1 MEIVRCTNGVGVW
14 EVMFDGGGSEV
25 FDLRS
30 DAEEFLREY
39 KKEQA
44 SYKSLERGNH
54 NCWDFADYY
63 EFEEDGHRFHG
74 WECGR
79 CGTHLQSG

>member
-14 EVMFDGGGSEV
+14 EVMFDDGGSEV

-30 DAEEFLREY
+30 DAEEF
-39 KKEQA
+39 
-44 SYKSLERGNH
+44 
-54 NCWDFADYY
+54 CWDFADYY
-63 EFEEDGHRFHG
+63 EFEEEGHRFHG
-74 WECGR
+74 WECAR

>member
-14 EVMFDGGGSEV
+14 EVDGV
-25 FDLRS
+25 TFDLRS
-30 DAEEFLREY
+30 DAEEYLKEY

-44 SYKSLERGNH
+44 SYRSLEHGNH

-63 EFEEDGHRFHG
+63 EFEEEGHRFHG
-74 WECGR
+74 WECAR

>member
-1 MEIVRCTNGVGVW
+1 MKIVRCTNGVVVW
-14 EVMFDGGGSEV
+14 EVEV
-25 FDLRS
+25 VTFDLRS
-30 DAEEFLREY
+30 DAEEYLKEY

-63 EFEEDGHRFHG
+63 EFEEEGHRFHG

>member
-14 EVMFDGGGSEV
+14 EVDGV
-25 FDLRS
+25 TFDLRS

-63 EFEEDGHRFHG
+63 EFEEEGHRFHG
-74 WECGR
+74 WECGM
-79 CGTHLQSG
+79 CGELLQTG

>member
-14 EVMFDGGGSEV
+14 EVEGV
-25 FDLRS
+25 TFDLRS
-30 DAEEFLREY
+30 DAEEYLKEY

-44 SYKSLERGNH
+44 SYRSLERGNH

-63 EFEEDGHRFHG
+63 EFEEEGHRFHG
-74 WECGR
+74 WECGI
-79 CGTHLQSG
+79 CGDLLQTG